1 MTTEPVVDLCFRLT
15 GSAVPVDHGYSLY
28 ASLSRVVPALH
39 QAAWLGIHPLTGLRA
54 GGELKLS
61 PASRLR
67 LSTGSAVGGAW
78 AAGFSCR
85 CGDRT
90 EVVLDCARLLRL
102 RNR

>member
-78 AAGFSCR
+78 AAGFGAIRS
-85 CGDRT
+85 
-90 EVVLDCARLLRL
+90 LASSFSQIKALAISPSQ
-102 RNR
+102 